1 MATRIMVTLIMAT
14 LTLPTLLTYQGGR
27 AQARARHAQPVGTPV
42 RRALP
47 PLGPLKTLTLALALT
62 QTLTPNP

>member
-14 LTLPTLLTYQGGR
+14 LTLLTLLTYQGGR

-47 PLGPLKTLTLALALT
+47 PLGPLE
-62 QTLTPNP
+62 P